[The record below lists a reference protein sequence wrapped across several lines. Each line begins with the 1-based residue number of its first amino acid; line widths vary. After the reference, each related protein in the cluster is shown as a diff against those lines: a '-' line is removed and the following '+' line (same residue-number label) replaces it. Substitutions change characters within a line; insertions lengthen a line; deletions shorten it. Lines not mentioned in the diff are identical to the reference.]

1 MRRNLVWF
9 CFFVTEKPKVQPTAL
24 FILAG
29 KVVIEWDIKTMPTWM
44 RVRTEEKKRRSEIHE
59 RVRKRKME
67 EIRYIEGNVKISRRN
82 SAFWSMQGRLWRYTE
97 AFTKSGR

>member
-1 MRRNLVWF
+1 MYCERVHRYKRFLCCTCVEEIETESHRMRRNLVWF

-44 RVRTEEKKRRSEIHE
+44 RVRMEKE
-59 RVRKRKME
+59 
-67 EIRYIEGNVKISRRN
+67 KITIRN
-82 SAFWSMQGRLWRYTE
+82 S
-97 AFTKSGR
+97 